1 MCVRVLCKI
10 TDRIL
15 PTEVGVRMPV
25 VDVSASDV
33 AMAYKCCITLTLFLS
48 AKRQVSRSPFREDM
62 MGSDVFRSK
71 RFRQDVVGAK
81 RKLQH
86 PTFTGRQ
93 SQARSGSIIGRRFA
107 EGKYKHAHVSPMRG
121 IVEVSK
127 SLHAS
132 DIHSCILAL
141 PLDCNVAFGT
151 GLHWLP
157 RVLMVSWFSFCNC
170 FRR

>member
-1 MCVRVLCKI
+1 MCVRVLYKI

-33 AMAYKCCITLTLFLS
+33 AMAYKCCITLTLFSS
-48 AKRQVSRSPFREDM
+48 AKSQVSRSPFREDM
-62 MGSDVFRSK
+62 MGSHVFRSK

-93 SQARSGSIIGRRFA
+93 SQARSGYIIGRRFA
-107 EGKYKHAHVSPMRG
+107 KGKYRNAHISPHEGHRQAK
-121 IVEVSK
+121 VC
-127 SLHAS
+127 
-132 DIHSCILAL
+132 IHSICTLAKL
-141 PLDCNVAFGT
+141 QCL
-151 GLHWLP
+151 
-157 RVLMVSWFSFCNC
+157 WFA
-170 FRR
+170 